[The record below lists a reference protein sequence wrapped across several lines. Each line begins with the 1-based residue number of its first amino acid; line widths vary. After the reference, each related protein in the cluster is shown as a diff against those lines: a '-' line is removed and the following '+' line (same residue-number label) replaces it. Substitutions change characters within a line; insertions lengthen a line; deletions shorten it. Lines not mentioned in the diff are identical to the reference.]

1 MKKITV
7 VYMALVFAVL
17 AITSCQFLKDVASTV
32 NNVQRLKYKINN
44 VNNFTM
50 GGMDISNKKSASDF
64 SVADVL
70 KLTLALKTGQLPTSF
85 TINVDAMN
93 PNDGTNSTTQVAAT
107 IASLPWDLYIDN
119 KLIVSGNIGR
129 EISVPGTGSSVTL
142 PLQVTTDL
150 VQLYKN
156 EGVDKLINVVL
167 ALGGKN
173 KSAANIKIIAQ
184 PSVRTAIGVIQYPNK
199 VTIVD
204 KTWSE

>member
-7 VYMALVFAVL
+7 IYAALGFAIL
-17 AITSCQFLKDVASTV
+17 TITSCQFIKDVATTV

-44 VNNFTM
+44 VSNFTM
-50 GGMDISNKKSASDF
+50 GGMDISNKKTVSDF
-64 SVADVL
+64 SVTDGL
-70 KLTLALKTGQLPTSF
+70 KLAMALKNGQLPTTF

-93 PNDGTNSTTQVAAT
+93 PNNGQNNTTQIAAT

-119 KLIVSGNIGR
+119 KLIVSGNINK
-129 EISVPGTGSSVTL
+129 EISIPGTGSSVTI
-142 PLQVTTDL
+142 PLQINTDL

-156 EGVDKLINVVL
+156 EGVDKIMNFAL

-173 KSAANIKIIAQ
+173 KSTSNIKIVTQ
-184 PSVRTAIGVIQYPNK
+184 PSVRTAIGVIQYPSK
-199 VTIVD
+199 ITIVD